1 MDTPTERKTVP
12 FKHNTHKDSH
22 PKLPERLK
30 TSRAPNSSH
39 RLPASKSCTKQY
51 GDTNISAKR
60 DTFIPYEK
68 PRKHPHPKIPQH
80 FKKSKAPDSS
90 TSTPFSEA
98 RNMSIGCP
106 SRFL

>member
-1 MDTPTERKTVP
+1 METPTERKTVSL
-12 FKHNTHKDSH
+12 NTTPTNLY
-22 PKLPERLK
+22 PKSPERLK
-30 TSRAPNSSH
+30 TSRAPNLSH
-39 RLPASKSCTKQY
+39 LPP
-51 GDTNISAKR
+51 TNIYANR
-60 DTFIPYEK
+60 HTFIPYET
-68 PRKHPHPKIPQH
+68 PRKHPHPKMPQH